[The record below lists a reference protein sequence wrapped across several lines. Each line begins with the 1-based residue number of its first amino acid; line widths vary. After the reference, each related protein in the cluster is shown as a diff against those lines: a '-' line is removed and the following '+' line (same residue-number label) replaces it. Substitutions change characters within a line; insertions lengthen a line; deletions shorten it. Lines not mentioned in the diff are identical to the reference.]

1 MTPFDWIVVAI
12 VLLSAVLAFSQGFL
26 REVISLAGLFA
37 GWSLAFWNYRAL
49 ATPLSRW
56 IRSERIADA
65 LGFLLIALGVMLVF
79 GLAGRLAA
87 SLVKRVGLGGLDRL
101 LGAIFGI
108 VRGGALAVLAV
119 LVLAAFLPQT
129 SWLRDSRFA
138 PYLLSVADE
147 SSAAAPAGLR
157 VKIEGGVASLKHI
170 PPAWL
175 QLDLRSDRATR

>member
-1 MTPFDWIVVAI
+1 MTPFDWIVVA
-12 VLLSAVLAFSQGFL
+12 VVVLSAILAFSQGFL
-26 REVISLAGLFA
+26 REILSLAGLFA
-37 GWSLAFWNYRAL
+37 GWSLALWNYRRL
-49 ATPLSRW
+49 AVPLSRS
-56 IRSERIADA
+56 IRSQSIADA
-65 LGFLLIALGVMLVF
+65 LAFVLIAVGVMLVF

-87 SLVKRVGLGGLDRL
+87 SLAKRVGLGGLDRL

-108 VRGGALAVLAV
+108 VRGCALAVLAV

-129 SWLRDSRFA
+129 SWLRGSRFA

-157 VKIEGGVASLKHI
+157 VKIERGVATLEHI

-175 QLDLRSDRATR
+175 QLDLHSHPGTR